1 MNSNTRK
8 LHDLCGSGSGS
19 GKGGGG
25 VSLGHDKASYL
36 LPFDHWQP
44 HAGKA

>member
-8 LHDLCGSGSGS
+8 LHDLCGSG
-19 GKGGGG
+19 KGGGG
-25 VSLGHDKASYL
+25 VSLGYDKAPYL

-44 HAGKA
+44 HAGTA

>member
-1 MNSNTRK
+1 MNSNSRK
-8 LHDLCGSGSGS
+8 LHDLCGSGGDS
-19 GKGGGG
+19 GKGGDG
-25 VSLGHDKASYL
+25 VSLGYDKACYL

>member
-1 MNSNTRK
+1 MNSNARK
-8 LHDLCGSGSGS
+8 LHDLCGSGS